1 MLATTNYREAFAV
14 PGPGPYL
21 LAHSVGC
28 ATHNAVQAVRQQF
41 VDPWV
46 LQGADAWPEW
56 LRCIDEFRFAL
67 AAFLGGSANEYCPQN
82 NLSAG
87 LTNILGSFPL
97 PDPERRVWLA
107 AEDSF
112 PSMGFVLQQAQ
123 RLGYDVRLIPRGM
136 PPDVFQSWADA
147 MTDDVCAVLIT
158 HVHFNS
164 GRVAPVRQIAQLCRE
179 RAILS
184 VLDVAQSAGI
194 LPIDVNTLGVDV
206 VLGSCIKWL
215 CGGPGAAFLW
225 VRGALIQ
232 TLHPHAVG
240 WFSHENPF
248 EFDIHSYRPAP
259 DARRFWGGTPSVAPY
274 AAATASLRLLQSIGI
289 STVIAHNR
297 SLTTMLRQ
305 QLPSCW
311 QDVMPQHATGGT
323 LCLPL
328 GADLAGVQARLS
340 AAGIRFDTRGS
351 TLRMSCHLWNTA
363 AEVELVANAW
373 PQRPYSTISPAGKAA
388 P

>member
-1 MLATTNYREAFAV
+1 
-14 PGPGPYL
+14 
-21 LAHSVGC
+21 
-28 ATHNAVQAVRQQF
+28 
-41 VDPWV
+41 
-46 LQGADAWPEW
+46 
-56 LRCIDEFRFAL
+56 
-67 AAFLGGSANEYCPQN
+67 
-82 NLSAG
+82 
-87 LTNILGSFPL
+87 
-97 PDPERRVWLA
+97 
-107 AEDSF
+107 
-112 PSMGFVLQQAQ
+112 
-123 RLGYDVRLIPRGM
+123 
-136 PPDVFQSWADA
+136 
-147 MTDDVCAVLIT
+147 
-158 HVHFNS
+158 
-164 GRVAPVRQIAQLCRE
+164 
-179 RAILS
+179 
-184 VLDVAQSAGI
+184 
-194 LPIDVNTLGVDV
+194 
-206 VLGSCIKWL
+206 
-215 CGGPGAAFLW
+215 
-225 VRGALIQ
+225 VRGALIP

-289 STVIAHNR
+289 STVVAHNR

-305 QLPSCW
+305 HLPSCW

>member
-1 MLATTNYREAFAV
+1 LSSTTNYREAFAV

-28 ATHNAVQAVRQQF
+28 ATHGAVQAIRRQF
-41 VDPWV
+41 VDPWM
-46 LQGADAWPEW
+46 LQGADAWPDW
-56 LRCIDEFRFAL
+56 LRCIDEFRSAL
-67 AAFLGGSANEYCPQN
+67 AAFLGGSADEYCPQN

-87 LTNILGSFPL
+87 LANILGAMPL
-97 PDPERRVWLA
+97 PGPERRVWLA

-123 RLGYDVRLIPRGM
+123 RLGYGLRLIPRGM
-136 PPDVFQSWADA
+136 PPDDLQSWADA
-147 MTDDVCAVLIT
+147 MTEDVCAVLVT

-164 GRVAPVRQIAQLCRE
+164 GRVAPVRQIAKLCRE

-184 VLDVAQSAGI
+184 VLDVAQSAGV
-194 LPIDVNTLGVDV
+194 LPIDVNALGVDV

-225 VRGALIQ
+225 VRGALIPS
-232 TLHPHAVG
+232 LHPHAVG

-274 AAATASLRLLQSIGI
+274 VAATASLRLLQSIGI
-289 STVIAHNR
+289 SAVVAHNR
-297 SLTTMLRQ
+297 SLTGMLRQ

-311 QDVMPQHATGGT
+311 HDVLPQHATGGT

-328 GADLAGVQARLS
+328 GADLADVQARLG

-351 TLRMSCHLWNTA
+351 TLRISYHLWNTA
-363 AEVELVANAW
+363 AEVEVVANAW
-373 PQRPYSTISPAGKAA
+373 PQRRSSAILTTGKL
-388 P
+388 PP